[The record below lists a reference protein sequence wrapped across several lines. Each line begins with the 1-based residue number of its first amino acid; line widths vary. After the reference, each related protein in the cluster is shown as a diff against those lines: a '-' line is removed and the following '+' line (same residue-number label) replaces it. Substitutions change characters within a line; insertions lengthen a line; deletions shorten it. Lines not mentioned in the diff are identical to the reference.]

1 MEPNWTA
8 VRLEEL
14 ELADRGPRGA
24 SRFVEDKMVEVLY
37 LASQYQY
44 DPLARLEAI
53 RDACE
58 EVGWSMGS
66 A

>member
-1 MEPNWTA
+1 MMPRWTSG
-8 VRLEEL
+8 LQEL
-14 ELADRGPRGA
+14 ELTDANLRAAARLA
-24 SRFVEDKMVEVLY
+24 QEKIVEVLY

-44 DPLARLEAI
+44 ELPARMEAM

-58 EVGWSMGS
+58 EIGWTIGN

>member
-1 MEPNWTA
+1 MTPNWTSGL
-8 VRLEEL
+8 REL
-14 ELADRGPRGA
+14 EFADANFQAP
-24 SRFVEDKMVEVLY
+24 SRLVQDKIVEVLY

-44 DPLARLEAI
+44 EYPARLEAM

-58 EVGWSMGS
+58 EIGWTIGN

>member
-1 MEPNWTA
+1 MMPRWTSG
-8 VRLEEL
+8 LQEL
-14 ELADRGPRGA
+14 ELADANRRA
-24 SRFVEDKMVEVLY
+24 AARLAQDKIVEVLY

-44 DPLARLEAI
+44 ELPARLEAM

-58 EVGWSMGS
+58 EIGWTIGN

>member
-1 MEPNWTA
+1 MMPSWTSG
-8 VRLEEL
+8 LQEL
-14 ELADRGPRGA
+14 EFADASLRGTSRLAQ
-24 SRFVEDKMVEVLY
+24 DKIVEVLY

-44 DPLARLEAI
+44 ELPARLEAM

-58 EVGWSMGS
+58 EIGWRIGN

>member
-1 MEPNWTA
+1 MMPRWTSG
-8 VRLEEL
+8 LQEL
-14 ELADRGPRGA
+14 ELTDATLQVAARLA
-24 SRFVEDKMVEVLY
+24 QDKIVEVLY

-44 DPLARLEAI
+44 ELPARMEAM

-58 EVGWSMGS
+58 EIGWTIGS

>member
-1 MEPNWTA
+1 MMPRWTSGLQEHDLTDA
-8 VRLEEL
+8 NLRAAARL
-14 ELADRGPRGA
+14 AQ
-24 SRFVEDKMVEVLY
+24 DKIVEVLY

-44 DPLARLEAI
+44 ELPARMEAM

-58 EVGWSMGS
+58 EIGWTIGS

>member
-1 MEPNWTA
+1 M
-8 VRLEEL
+8 L
-14 ELADRGPRGA
+14 A
-24 SRFVEDKMVEVLY
+24 SRTSRKDVENVEGAPPRASRLAQDKMVEVLY

-44 DPLARLEAI
+44 EFPARLEAM

-58 EVGWSMGS
+58 EIGWTIGN

>member
-1 MEPNWTA
+1 M
-8 VRLEEL
+8 L
-14 ELADRGPRGA
+14 A
-24 SRFVEDKMVEVLY
+24 SRTSREEVETVEGAPMWASRLTRDKMVEVLY

-44 DPLARLEAI
+44 DFPARLEAM

-58 EVGWSMGS
+58 EIGWTIGN